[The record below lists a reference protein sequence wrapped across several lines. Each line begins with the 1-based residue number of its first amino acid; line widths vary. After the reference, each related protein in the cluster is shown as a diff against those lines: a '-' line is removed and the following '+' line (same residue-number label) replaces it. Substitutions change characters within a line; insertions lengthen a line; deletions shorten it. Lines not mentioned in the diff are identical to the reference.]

1 MGQLD
6 SSLPVRSCISC
17 RKRANPSALIRV
29 VLVDGKV
36 IPDLKGGAA
45 GRGAW
50 LHKKCAE
57 VAIARNAF
65 RFAFKQEEAV
75 DVSELLKFHS
85 STNYQTNGYESY
97 ETQMSSLE
105 L

>member
-1 MGQLD
+1 MSQLD

-17 RKRANPSALIRV
+17 RKRENPSALIRV

-65 RFAFKQEEAV
+65 VFAFKTNKAQTEVV
-75 DVSELLKFHS
+75 DVSELLKFLQS
-85 STNYQTNGYESY
+85 
-97 ETQMSSLE
+97 
-105 L
+105 

>member
-1 MGQLD
+1 MSQLD
-6 SSLPVRSCISC
+6 LTLPVRSCISC

-36 IPDLKGGAA
+36 IPDIKGGAA

-65 RFAFKQEEAV
+65 VYAFKTNKAQDGAI
-75 DVSELLKFHS
+75 DVSELLKF
-85 STNYQTNGYESY
+85 
-97 ETQMSSLE
+97 LE
-105 L
+105 AQSN

>member
-1 MGQLD
+1 MRSKHGSDTIKPLD
-6 SSLPVRSCISC
+6 LTLPVRSCISC
-17 RKRANPSALIRV
+17 RKRANPAALIRV
-29 VLVDGKV
+29 VLVDGRV

-65 RFAFKQEEAV
+65 RFAFKQDVAV
-75 DVSELLKFHS
+75 DVSELLKF
-85 STNYQTNGYESY
+85 
-97 ETQMSSLE
+97 LE
-105 L
+105 DQSD

>member
-1 MGQLD
+1 MRSKQGSDTISTLD
-6 SSLPVRSCISC
+6 LTLPVRSCISC

-36 IPDLKGGAA
+36 IPDLKGGAS

-65 RFAFKQEEAV
+65 RFAFKQDVAV
-75 DVSELLKFHS
+75 DVSELLNFLDGQP
-85 STNYQTNGYESY
+85 N
-97 ETQMSSLE
+97 
-105 L
+105 

>member
-1 MGQLD
+1 LDTMSQLD
-6 SSLPVRSCISC
+6 LSLPVRSCISC

-65 RFAFKQEEAV
+65 RFAFKQKEAV
-75 DVSELLKFHS
+75 DVSELLK
-85 STNYQTNGYESY
+85 
-97 ETQMSSLE
+97 SLQS
-105 L
+105 

>member
-1 MGQLD
+1 LDTMGQLD

-17 RKRANPSALIRV
+17 RRRANPSALIRV

-75 DVSELLKFHS
+75 DVSELLKFLQQ
-85 STNYQTNGYESY
+85 Y
-97 ETQMSSLE
+97 
-105 L
+105 

>member
-1 MGQLD
+1 MISKQGLDTMSQLD
-6 SSLPVRSCISC
+6 SALPVRSCISC

-36 IPDLKGGAA
+36 VPDLKGGAA

-50 LHKKCAE
+50 VHRKCAE

-65 RFAFKQEEAV
+65 VFAFKINKAQDAAV
-75 DVSELLKFHS
+75 DVSELLKFLQS
-85 STNYQTNGYESY
+85 
-97 ETQMSSLE
+97 
-105 L
+105 

>member
-1 MGQLD
+1 MSQLD

-57 VAIARNAF
+57 VAIARNTF
-65 RFAFKQEEAV
+65 VFAFKTNKAQTEAV
-75 DVSELLKFHS
+75 DVSELLKFLQS
-85 STNYQTNGYESY
+85 
-97 ETQMSSLE
+97 
-105 L
+105 

>member
-1 MGQLD
+1 MKSKQASDTISQLD
-6 SSLPVRSCISC
+6 RTLPVRSCISC
-17 RKRANPSALIRV
+17 RKRANPAALIRV
-29 VLVDGKV
+29 VLVDGRV

-65 RFAFKQEEAV
+65 RFAFKQDVAV
-75 DVSELLKFHS
+75 DVSELLKF
-85 STNYQTNGYESY
+85 
-97 ETQMSSLE
+97 LE
-105 L
+105 AQSN